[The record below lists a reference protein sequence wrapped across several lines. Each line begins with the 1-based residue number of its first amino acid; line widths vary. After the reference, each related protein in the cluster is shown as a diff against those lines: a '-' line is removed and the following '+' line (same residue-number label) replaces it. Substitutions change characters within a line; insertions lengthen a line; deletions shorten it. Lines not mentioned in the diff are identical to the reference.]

1 MFQILVYFVLS
12 LIVSKLQ
19 ILKFNLDELKKDPTG
34 YYYKNIA
41 MNIYQELYT
50 TKIYEKLWPSINSE
64 NSKSEN
70 GNIMSTNINSF
81 TESFFEK
88 LAILEFESSVYN
100 QLDSSPILKTYYERI
115 IFKEMKLIQSRTST
129 ILVNP
134 FIKKQNSLEFN
145 TDPSFKNLSLT
156 ILDFGLLL

>member
-1 MFQILVYFVLS
+1 MVYFVLS
-12 LIVSKLQ
+12 LIFSKLQ

-50 TKIYEKLWPSINSE
+50 TKIYEKLWPPINSE
-64 NSKSEN
+64 NSTSEN
-70 GNIMSTNINSF
+70 GNINSF